1 MSAQVIPLYGAC
13 SGGGGCGL
21 SANKW
26 STLPHANADG
36 LACEGTDF
44 VLPDEFEYHR
54 SKFGAFITHRDSGD
68 VMHVAITFDGQPVLN
83 TPDGRR
89 VILERA

>member
-1 MSAQVIPLYGAC
+1 MDGTVIPLYGAC
-13 SGGGGCGL
+13 TGGGGCGL
-21 SANKW
+21 SANAW

-36 LACEGTDF
+36 RACEGTDF
-44 VLPDEFEYHR
+44 ILPSEFEYR
-54 SKFGAFITHRDSGD
+54 QSRFGSFITHRESGD
-68 VMHVAITFDGQPVLN
+68 VMHVGITFDGKPVIK